1 MNVYALICTM
11 MSLCFVHYLDR
22 PALVHSLLK
31 YKYICASSKNDD
43 KKDIPMT
50 GSKDSQ
56 KEEEEKKAPPEK
68 KKPLE
73 VQICPSHAHSTHSFP
88 LTLCRVH

>member
-1 MNVYALICTM
+1 

-31 YKYICASSKNDD
+31 YKYICASSKDDDD

-50 GSKDSQ
+50 GSKESQ
-56 KEEEEKKAPPEK
+56 KEEEEKKASPEK

-73 VQICPSHAHSTHSFP
+73 VQVCLSHAHSILTLFP
-88 LTLCRVH
+88 LPCVECIDLY